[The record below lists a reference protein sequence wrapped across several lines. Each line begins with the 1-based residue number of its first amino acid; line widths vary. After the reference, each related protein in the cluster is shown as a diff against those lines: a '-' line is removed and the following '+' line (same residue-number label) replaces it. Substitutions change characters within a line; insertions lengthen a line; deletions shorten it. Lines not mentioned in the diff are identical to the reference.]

1 MCADPDS
8 FSRHGE
14 THKSSPTNGGVSQE
28 DDEAWVE
35 AGAFTTGGLELVDA
49 YYAAHPGVPAPCV
62 TTKTDGFAGNLD
74 YIFTGPGIQQSGQLE
89 LPLDARVDG
98 GESFEFVPSKN
109 YASDHL
115 AIGMSFK

>member
-1 MCADPDS
+1 M
-8 FSRHGE
+8 
-14 THKSSPTNGGVSQE
+14 
-28 DDEAWVE
+28 E
-35 AGAFTTGGLELVDA
+35 AGTLTTDGLELVDA
-49 YYAAHPGVPAPCV
+49 YYATHLGVPAPCI

-74 YIFTGPGIQQSGQLE
+74 YIFYGPGIQQSGELE

-115 AIGMSFK
+115 AIGMAFK